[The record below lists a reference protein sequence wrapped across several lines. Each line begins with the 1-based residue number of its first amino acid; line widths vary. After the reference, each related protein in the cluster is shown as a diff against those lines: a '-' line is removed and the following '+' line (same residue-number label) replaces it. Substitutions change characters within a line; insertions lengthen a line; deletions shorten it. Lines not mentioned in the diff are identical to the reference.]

1 MQCSHSITSAILVTL
16 LNNLAPSC
24 AACFG
29 AGSCCLVILGSSLD
43 APVKCIVVLV
53 PLLHEEVTEEFVK
66 IGVVRFVVKAK
77 STSVVQVGVV
87 RFVVEAKSTSV
98 VQVGVV
104 RFVVEAKS
112 MSVVQEYPKFM

>member
-1 MQCSHSITSAILVTL
+1 MQCSHSITSTILVTL

-29 AGSCCLVILGSSLD
+29 AGSCRLVILGSLD
-43 APVKCIVVLV
+43 APVKYIVVLV
-53 PLLHEEVTEEFVK
+53 PLLHEEVMEEFVR
-66 IGVVRFVVKAK
+66 IGVVRFVVEVK
-77 STSVVQVGVV
+77 STTVVQVGVV